1 LRNYYD
7 SYKNGRTIPAK
18 DLVKE
23 FEKTY
28 GSIEQLEKVLEKG
41 ERDIKM
47 AGDLDDWK
55 YFLEN
60 PDEEIKDR
68 KTIFRDH
75 TTISTLELELMNFIK
90 YDNPKSVSEL
100 AKLIHKDIS
109 TIQRKI
115 NNLEKE
121 VLIKLEEGNKNN
133 KIPVLNYDKIEIA
146 I

>member
-1 LRNYYD
+1 MIAIRMI
-7 SYKNGRTIPAK
+7 RTIHAI
-18 DLVKE
+18 DMIKE
-23 FEKTY
+23 FEKMY
-28 GSIEQLEKVLEKG
+28 GSIEQLEKVLKKG
-41 ERDIKM
+41 EGDMKM
-47 AGDLDDWK
+47 KMDLDDWK
-55 YFLEN
+55 YFLKN
-60 PDEEIKDR
+60 PYEEIQDG

-100 AKLIHKDIS
+100 AKLIHKDVS

-121 VLIKLEEGNKNN
+121 GLVTLEEGNKNS

>member
-1 LRNYYD
+1 MIAIRMM
-7 SYKNGRTIPAK
+7 RTIPAINMI
-18 DLVKE
+18 KE
-23 FEKTY
+23 FEKMY
-28 GSIEQLEKVLEKG
+28 VSIEQLKEVLEKG
-41 ERDIKM
+41 EGDMKM
-47 AGDLDDWK
+47 KMDLDDWK

-60 PDEEIKDR
+60 PDEEIQDG

-100 AKLIHKDIS
+100 AKLIHKDVS

-121 VLIKLEEGNKNN
+121 GLITLEEGNKNS